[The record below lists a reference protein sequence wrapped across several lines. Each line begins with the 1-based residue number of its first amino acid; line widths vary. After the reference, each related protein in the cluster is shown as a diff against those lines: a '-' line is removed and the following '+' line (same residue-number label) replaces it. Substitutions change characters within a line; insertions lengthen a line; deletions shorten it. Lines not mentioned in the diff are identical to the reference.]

1 MWYEPAVLGFPGYKR
16 VKMHN
21 KIRSD
26 NLSVHKGGKTICV
39 GDEEHVY
46 YKESRIRL
54 ASDLSTAQAWKW
66 WCIGYIVGKK
76 GWEDDDPTTLL
87 SLDKRQTFSLK
98 KGFSNCATSTE
109 AQMLFWH
116 LLR

>member
-1 MWYEPAVLGFPGYKR
+1 
-16 VKMHN
+16 MHN

-54 ASDLSTAQAWKW
+54 ASDLSTAQA
-66 WCIGYIVGKK
+66 
-76 GWEDDDPTTLL
+76 
-87 SLDKRQTFSLK
+87 
-98 KGFSNCATSTE
+98 
-109 AQMLFWH
+109 
-116 LLR
+116 